1 MAVVVLAG
9 CASGTPLRAGPP
21 STPGVAAE
29 GTARAG
35 GTARPSGST
44 PPGRAG
50 GRACPAGQGR
60 PDLLGLGAG
69 VLTGVQFVSQSRGW
83 VVGLDQI
90 LSTSDGGRHWSVQ
103 DRGKLE
109 LTSVDFVD
117 DWHGWAIG
125 ASTVL
130 AIGDGGRHWRAL
142 PEPCQAICAVHLV
155 SPSAGF
161 AVAGGT
167 HGGAFDGLL
176 VPQRAGAVVPH
187 RRRRAHLGAGRSRA
201 PLARGIPLI
210 HHDRA
215 VRGHGH
221 GLGIKIR

>member
-1 MAVVVLAG
+1 MT
-9 CASGTPLRAGPP
+9 GTAGP
-21 STPGVAAE
+21 
-29 GTARAG
+29 
-35 GTARPSGST
+35 
-44 PPGRAG
+44 
-50 GRACPAGQGR
+50 
-60 PDLLGLGAG
+60 
-69 VLTGVQFVSQSRGW
+69 F
-83 VVGLDQI
+83 
-90 LSTSDGGRHWSVQ
+90 
-103 DRGKLE
+103 
-109 LTSVDFVD
+109 
-117 DWHGWAIG
+117 G

-142 PEPCQAICAVHLV
+142 PEPCQAICAVHFV

-167 HGGAFDGLL
+167 HVGAFDGLL